1 MTSVTGMPPVSVV
14 RFTVGRSVMRRM
26 SRLALLLVAATLP
39 VLSQETKSAY
49 LDKGVN
55 DALLD
60 LCSQKWFAD
69 GHVEKCEAAK
79 QLNKCFVPK
88 FAEKNAAA
96 CRAAQ
101 ELMDRQNSADAEL
114 RRKQQQEEARQRE
127 EKEAQQAQAAAELK
141 LKQQEQEATEQAAK
155 AEEIRREQEVRAQ
168 ENMPKN
174 GKVIVEYAGQ
184 GTDGY
189 SAVLRPVEGQDSFVI
204 YCTATDGNQ
213 NANPYCKQLKKAR
226 TYGVASLT
234 EESAKTYSVGPQ
246 VFGTIQIK
254 DPSDAANAEIT
265 YAVVGGNV
273 ARRVLSDWESTERL
287 QKRRATF
294 VKLGLHSGQPQSQV
308 KLLLQQQGFAPWRC
322 VTDWGGTQC
331 IASRKRRGSGEDEIT
346 VIFRSVTRREED
358 TGVAHVVGR
367 VLAAVGYTPYG
378 ENDSIAFGPEPF

>member
-1 MTSVTGMPPVSVV
+1 MKT
-14 RFTVGRSVMRRM
+14 M
-26 SRLALLLVAATLP
+26 STLVLLLAAAILP
-39 VLSQETKSAY
+39 ARSQETNSNY
-49 LDKGVN
+49 LDKAEH

-60 LCSQKWFAD
+60 LCSQKWFTDLHAD
-69 GHVEKCEAAK
+69 KCLPVKGEVEQIQK
-79 QLNKCFVPK
+79 QK
-88 FAEKNAAA
+88 
-96 CRAAQ
+96 
-101 ELMDRQNSADAEL
+101 
-114 RRKQQQEEARQRE
+114 EEAR
-127 EKEAQQAQAAAELK
+127 KQAQV
-141 LKQQEQEATEQAAK
+141 EQDAR
-155 AEEIRREQEVRAQ
+155 AEEVRREQEVRAQ

-189 SAVLRPVEGQDSFVI
+189 SAVLRPVEKQNSFVV

-226 TYGVASLT
+226 TYGVARLT
-234 EESAKTYSVGPQ
+234 EEGAKTYSVGPQ

-273 ARRVLSDWESTERL
+273 ARRVLSDWELTERL
-287 QKRRATF
+287 QKRRAAF

-322 VTDWGGTQC
+322 GTDWSGTQC
-331 IASRKRRGSGEDEIT
+331 VAARQRRDSGQDEIT
-346 VIFRSVTRREED
+346 VIFRSVTRRDED